1 MLTKNDVAYILNV
14 LRLEQQKLQYLA
26 EYEGESVLGERRQKM
41 ADYSKHIIEELKIL
55 LDKHVD

>member
-14 LRLEQQKLQYLA
+14 LRFEQQNLQYLA
-26 EYEGESVLGERRQKM
+26 EYAGENVLGERRQKA
-41 ADYSKHIIEELKIL
+41 ADYSKHINEELEIL